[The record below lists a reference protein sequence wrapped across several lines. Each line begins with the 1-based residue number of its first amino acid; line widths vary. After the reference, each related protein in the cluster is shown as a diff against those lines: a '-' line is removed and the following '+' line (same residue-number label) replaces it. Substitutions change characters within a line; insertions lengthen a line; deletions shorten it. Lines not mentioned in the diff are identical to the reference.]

1 MWHLG
6 VKKDA
11 TLILLVGIFVLLS
24 ISIFLML
31 MQYQVPTRCIDS
43 SYNPSLV
50 TGRE

>member
-11 TLILLVGIFVLLS
+11 TLILLVGIFVVLS
-24 ISIFLML
+24 VNIFLLL
-31 MQYQVPTRCIDS
+31 MKYQTPTRCIDS
-43 SYNPSLV
+43 AYNPSLI